1 MEALIILA
9 PILLFSITE
18 SIEQEIIMDKVLSI
32 VGFALVFFLC
42 ASLGGSLAA
51 PGEPLVPSIPTGNL
65 LGALSGGVDAVMSLP
80 QAMLAPLQEIGSAL
94 MQADRLRSR
103 EIHISLGL
111 QILYLIEADKVI
123 ATFPI
128 LTGQQ
133 GMETPPGVYEAL
145 SKSPATTMTGAVGTP
160 LEYRVENVPWNIF
173 FIGRTYAI
181 HGNYWKPEEYFGK
194 QPTWTGSHGCV
205 GLLPENAR
213 LVYDWT
219 PLGTKITIE
228 E

>member
-1 MEALIILA
+1 
-9 PILLFSITE
+9 
-18 SIEQEIIMDKVLSI
+18 MDKILSVI
-32 VGFALVFFLC
+32 GFALIFFLC

-65 LGALSGGVDAVMSLP
+65 LGALSGGVDAAMSLP
-80 QAMLAPLQEIGSAL
+80 QAMLAPLQEIGSSL
-94 MQADRLRSR
+94 KQADRLRSR
-103 EIHISLGL
+103 EIRVSLGL
-111 QILYLIEADKVI
+111 QILYMLEAGEVI

-133 GMETPPGVYEAL
+133 GMETPPGSYEVL
-145 SKSPATTMTGAVGTP
+145 SKSPATTMEGAIGTP
-160 LEYRVENVPWNIF
+160 LEYRVENVPWCLF

-213 LVYDWT
+213 QVYDWAA
-219 PLGTKITIE
+219 LGTKITIE

>member
-1 MEALIILA
+1 MM
-9 PILLFSITE
+9 IT
-18 SIEQEIIMDKVLSI
+18 MDKVLSI
-32 VGFALVFFLC
+32 IGFALVFFLC

-51 PGEPLVPSIPTGNL
+51 PVEPLVASIPTGNL
-65 LGALSGGVDAVMSLP
+65 LGALSGGVGAVLSLP
-80 QAMLAPLQEIGSAL
+80 QAMLAPLQEIGSSL
-94 MQADRLRSR
+94 MQANQLRTR
-103 EIHISLGL
+103 EIRVSLGL
-111 QILYLIEADKVI
+111 QILYLLEADKVI

-133 GMETPPGVYEAL
+133 GMETPPGVYEVL
-145 SKSPATTMTGAVGTP
+145 SKSSSTTMEGAVGTP
-160 LEYRVENVPWNIF
+160 LEYRVENVPWCLF

-205 GLLPENAR
+205 GLLPDNA
-213 LVYDWT
+213 LQVYDWSS
-219 PLGTKITIE
+219 LGTKITIE

>member
-1 MEALIILA
+1 
-9 PILLFSITE
+9 
-18 SIEQEIIMDKVLSI
+18 MDKILPVI
-32 VGFALVFFLC
+32 GFALIFFLC
-42 ASLGGSLAA
+42 TSLGGSLAA
-51 PGEPLVPSIPTGNL
+51 PSESLIPSIPTGSL
-65 LGALSGGVDAVMSLP
+65 LGALSGGVDTAMSLP
-80 QAMLAPLQEIGSAL
+80 WAMLTPLQEIGSSL

-103 EIHISLGL
+103 KIRVSLGL

-123 ATFPI
+123 ATFSI

-133 GMETPPGVYEAL
+133 GMETPPGDYEVL
-145 SKSPATTMTGAVGTP
+145 SKSVSTTMEGAVGTP
-160 LEYRVENVPWNIF
+160 LEYRVENVPWCLF

-213 LVYDWT
+213 QVYDWAA
-219 PLGTKITIE
+219 LGTKITIE